1 MSNINEKENNNVS
14 INNTSIDSNGNG
26 DLAATDTITVN
37 GNGSLDA
44 TDTTTVNVNGSLD
57 ATDTTTVQP
66 STQTVRFERMSNGKC
81 DLTFTPTTTTSTTST
96 TNNTSK
102 AATDTTDTTTTQPNS
117 VSIPNVSFP
126 YEFDPLDHGFDNIY
140 GEYKFDCC
148 GCPYL
153 ITIEV
158 PVTTTSTTEEV
169 TTTTTEEVTTTTTS
183 KDTDPITTT
192 TTTEEVTTTTTTEDV
207 CDNCTTVRV
216 RRNTLLYGVSFDYI
230 DCDNDSQSYTFPTK
244 VSVVDLCV
252 CTGSIPSSDDYTIEF
267 IEECTTGL
275 PVLTCDLLSYTV
287 NDGENGELV
296 SFNNGSGLFI
306 PAQVTPSQYVLGV
319 GTYTVSVTVPNGY
332 SNAGETLECVSD
344 EVIVSQG
351 GGDTT
356 TTSTKGSSDAF
367 CAKVTYGPNSPN
379 KLQTSLGGEIHEF
392 LISMQITYENE
403 DGGGFFNKCTDTGT
417 FFVVEG
423 NSPRVIRES
432 DEIDVTYNADDL
444 CDGDYHCDR

>member
-26 DLAATDTITVN
+26 DLAATDTTTVN
-37 GNGSLDA
+37 G
-44 TDTTTVNVNGSLD
+44 NGSLD

-126 YEFDPLDHGFDNIY
+126 YEFDPLDHGFNSVNGTY
-140 GEYKFDCC
+140 TFDCC
-148 GCPYL
+148 GCPYVFV
-153 ITIEV
+153 IDGEDN
-158 PVTTTSTTEEV
+158 SV
-169 TTTTTEEVTTTTTS
+169 TTTTTTTKDVTTTTTTT
-183 KDTDPITTT
+183 KDVTTT
-192 TTTEEVTTTTTTEDV
+192 TTTEDVTTTTTTEDV
-207 CDNCTTVRV
+207 CDNCITVRV
-216 RRNTLLYGVSFDYI
+216 RRINSSNTVSFDYI
-230 DCDNDSQSYTFPTK
+230 DCDNDSQTYTFTTK
-244 VSVVDLCV
+244 GSVVDLCV
-252 CTGSIPSSDDYTIEF
+252 CTGSIPSSDDYTVEF
-267 IEECTTGL
+267 IEECATGL

-287 NDGENGELV
+287 NNGENGGLV
-296 SFNNGSGLFI
+296 TYNRGSGLFI
-306 PAQVTPSQYVLGV
+306 PAQVTPSQYVLGQS
-319 GTYTVSVTVPNGY
+319 TYTVSVTVPNGY

-356 TTSTKGSSDAF
+356 TTSTRGSSEAF
-367 CAKVTYGPNSPN
+367 CAKITYGPNSPD

-392 LISMQITYENE
+392 LISQQLTYENE

-423 NSPRVIRES
+423 NSPRYIS
-432 DEIDVTYNADDL
+432 QIDDIDITYNTDNRWVSEQD
-444 CDGDYHCDR
+444 CTK

>member
-1 MSNINEKENNNVS
+1 MSNINERE
-14 INNTSIDSNGNG
+14 
-26 DLAATDTITVN
+26 
-37 GNGSLDA
+37 
-44 TDTTTVNVNGSLD
+44 
-57 ATDTTTVQP
+57 TDTTTVQP

-81 DLTFTPTTTTSTTST
+81 DLTFTPTPTTPTTTTTST

-102 AATDTTDTTTTQPNS
+102 AATDTTTTQPNS

-153 ITIEV
+153 ITIEA

-169 TTTTTEEVTTTTTS
+169 TTTTTTKDVTTTTTK
-183 KDTDPITTT
+183 KDVTTT
-192 TTTEEVTTTTTTEDV
+192 TTTEDVTTTTTTEDV

-216 RRNTLLYGVSFDYI
+216 RRINSSNTISFDYI
-230 DCDNDSQSYTFPTK
+230 DCDNDSQTHAFTTK
-244 VSVVDLCV
+244 VGVVDLCV
-252 CTGSIPSSDDYTIEF
+252 CAGSIPSSDDYTVEF

-275 PVLTCDLLSYTV
+275 PVLTCDLLAYSV
-287 NDGENGELV
+287 NNGTNGELV
-296 SFNNGSGLFI
+296 SYSNGSDLFI
-306 PAQVTPSQYVLGV
+306 TPQITPFQYVLGQR
-319 GTYTVSVTVPNGY
+319 TYTVSVTVPAGY

-356 TTSTKGSSDAF
+356 TTSTKGPNQSY
-367 CAKVTYGPNSPN
+367 CAKVTYGSNSPN

-392 LISMQITYENE
+392 LITMQNTVLDSE
-403 DGGGFFNKCTDTGT
+403 GGGYFNKCTDTGE

-423 NSPRVIRES
+423 NNSPRIIRES
-432 DEIDVTYNADDL
+432 DEIDVTFNTDDL

>member
-1 MSNINEKENNNVS
+1 MSNINEKENNNGSV
-14 INNTSIDSNGNG
+14 NNTSIDSNGNG
-26 DLAATDTITVN
+26 DLA
-37 GNGSLDA
+37 
-44 TDTTTVNVNGSLD
+44 

-81 DLTFTPTTTTSTTST
+81 DLTFTPTSTTTTTSTTSTTST
-96 TNNTSK
+96 TNNTSR
-102 AATDTTDTTTTQPNS
+102 AATDTTTTQPNS

-153 ITIEV
+153 ITIEA
-158 PVTTTSTTEEV
+158 PVTTTS
-169 TTTTTEEVTTTTTS
+169 TTEEVTTTTTS

-244 VSVVDLCV
+244 GSVVDLCV

-379 KLQTSLGGEIHEF
+379 KLRTTQGGEILEF
-392 LISMQITYENE
+392 QIDQMFSYTLP
-403 DGGGFFNKCTDTGT
+403 DGGGYFRICTDNGM
-417 FFVVEG
+417 FMVVEG
-423 NSPRVIRES
+423 NNSPRVIQES
-432 DEIDVTYNADDL
+432 DDIDIEYNTDER
-444 CDGDYHCDR
+444 CTTDGSGNIDCVERV

>member
-1 MSNINEKENNNVS
+1 MSNINEKENNDGS
-14 INNTSIDSNGNG
+14 INTTAVDSNGNG
-26 DLAATDTITVN
+26 DLAATDTTTVN
-37 GNGSLDA
+37 GNGD
-44 TDTTTVNVNGSLD
+44 LD

-81 DLTFTPTTTTSTTST
+81 DLTFTPTSTTST

-102 AATDTTDTTTTQPNS
+102 AATDTTTTQPNS

-126 YEFDPLDHGFDNIY
+126 YEFDPLDHGFNSVNGTY
-140 GEYKFDCC
+140 TFDCC
-148 GCPYL
+148 GCPYVFV
-153 ITIEV
+153 IDGEDN
-158 PVTTTSTTEEV
+158 SV

-207 CDNCTTVRV
+207 CDNCITVRV
-216 RRNTLLYGVSFDYI
+216 SRNNLLNSVSFDYI

-244 VSVVDLCV
+244 VTIIDLCV
-252 CTGSIPSSDDYTIEF
+252 CTGSIPSSDDYTVEF

-296 SFNNGSGLFI
+296 SFNNGSGLLI
-306 PAQVTPSQYVLGV
+306 PAQVTPIQYILGQS
-319 GTYTVSVTVPNGY
+319 TYTVTVTVPNGY

-367 CAKVTYGPNSPN
+367 CAKITYGPNSPN
-379 KLQTSLGGEIHEF
+379 TLLTSQGGEVFEF
-392 LISMQITYENE
+392 QISQMFTYSNP
-403 DGGGFFNKCTDTGT
+403 DGGGFFRICTDNGA
-417 FFVVEG
+417 FYVVEN
-423 NSPRVIRES
+423 NSPRVIQES
-432 DEIDVTYNADDL
+432 DDIDIEYNTDDL
-444 CDGDYHCDR
+444 CDTDGSGSFNCNQRG

>member
-1 MSNINEKENNNVS
+1 MSNINEKENNNGS

-26 DLAATDTITVN
+26 DLAATDTTTVN
-37 GNGSLDA
+37 G
-44 TDTTTVNVNGSLD
+44 NGSLD

-81 DLTFTPTTTTSTTST
+81 DLTFTPTSTTST

-126 YEFDPLDHGFDNIY
+126 YEFDPLDHGFNSVNGTY
-140 GEYKFDCC
+140 TFDCC
-148 GCPYL
+148 GCPYVFV
-153 ITIEV
+153 IDGEDN
-158 PVTTTSTTEEV
+158 SV

-216 RRNTLLYGVSFDYI
+216 RKNPLSTNVSFDYI
-230 DCDNDSQSYTFPTK
+230 DCDNNSQSYTFQTK
-244 VSVVDLCV
+244 VAVIDLCV
-252 CTGSIPSSDDYTIEF
+252 CTGSIPSSDDYTVEF

-275 PVLTCDLLSYTV
+275 PVLTCDLLQFTV

-306 PAQVTPSQYVLGV
+306 PAQVTPIQYNLGV
-319 GTYTVSVTVPNGY
+319 GTYTVSVTVPDGY
-332 SNAGETLECVSD
+332 SNAGDTLECVSD

-356 TTSTKGSSDAF
+356 TTSTKGSSNAF

-379 KLQTSLGGEIHEF
+379 TLQTPQGGEILEF
-392 LISMQITYENE
+392 QINQMFTYSNE
-403 DGGGFFNKCTDTGT
+403 DGGGFFRICTDNGA
-417 FFVVEG
+417 FYVVEN
-423 NSPRVIRES
+423 NSVRVIQES
-432 DEIDVTYNADDL
+432 DDIDIEYNTDDR
-444 CDGDYHCDR
+444 CTTDGSGNIDCVQRV